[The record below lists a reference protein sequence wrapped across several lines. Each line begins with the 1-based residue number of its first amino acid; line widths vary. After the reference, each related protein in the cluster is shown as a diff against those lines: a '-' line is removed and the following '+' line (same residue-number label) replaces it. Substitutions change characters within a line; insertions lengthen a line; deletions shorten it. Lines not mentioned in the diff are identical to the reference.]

1 MKISRPSPSL
11 IVSIVALVVATAGTA
26 TAASVLITNSA
37 QVKTGAINGSDIK
50 NRSLSGIDIADGAIS
65 ARQLKKSVA
74 SSLSASSVGGA
85 AGGLTAQEAVRKAG
99 PENQAPGQ
107 HIVAT
112 LAQLQPGSY
121 LILGKSTVS
130 TDVSNQGLLYE
141 LLKPAKTINSECV
154 LASGGDQDN
163 GRSGIASPGSQSSP
177 ATINVQMTRTIDKP
191 TDVTLTCSVND
202 VNWRASDTSIVAVKL
217 SSSTRSDVTG

>member
-11 IVSIVALVVATAGTA
+11 VVSIAALVVACAGTA
-26 TAASVLITNSA
+26 TAAGVLITNSS
-37 QVKTGAINGSDIK
+37 QVKVGAINGSDIK
-50 NRSLSGIDIADGAIS
+50 NRSLTGIDIADGTIS
-65 ARQLKKSVA
+65 ARQLKKSVG
-74 SSLSASSVGGA
+74 SSLSASSVGSA
-85 AGGLTAQEAVRKAG
+85 TGLTATEAVRKAG

-107 HIVAT
+107 HVVAT

-163 GRSGIASPGSQSSP
+163 GRAGIASPGSQSSP

-191 TDVTLTCSVND
+191 TDVTLTCSAND

-217 SSSTRSDVTG
+217 TSSTRSDVTG